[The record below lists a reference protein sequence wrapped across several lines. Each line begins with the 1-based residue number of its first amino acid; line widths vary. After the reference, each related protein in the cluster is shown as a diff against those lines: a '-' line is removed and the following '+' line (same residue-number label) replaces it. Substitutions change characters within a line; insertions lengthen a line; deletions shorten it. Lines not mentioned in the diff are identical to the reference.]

1 MSLIS
6 PPPNDC
12 SNCRFWTANGRFFQ
26 IDLEWAERRLPPR
39 TMDILRRRLDKAQRM
54 LSQSPQEMYRID
66 DYRCLLLWSYK
77 SKTDGARCLW
87 HERRP

>member
-1 MSLIS
+1 
-6 PPPNDC
+6 
-12 SNCRFWTANGRFFQ
+12 
-26 IDLEWAERRLPPR
+26 
-39 TMDILRRRLDKAQRM
+39 MDILRRRLDKAQRM